1 MNNWKK
7 YLIASMS
14 FSLCL
19 FGYDT
24 FAQAITTYTQTNIT
38 PSPKYQLVQTPIG
51 YCTVSDPTDSPLN
64 VRESPNGEVIGTLEN
79 GAVVAIGVTDGSEG
93 ENWTRII
100 RPIEGYVW
108 AKYLTD
114 CQYKY

>member
-7 YLIASMS
+7 YLINTASV
-14 FSLCL
+14 FLYL
-19 FGYDT
+19 LAFNT
-24 FAQAITTYTQTNIT
+24 VALAINLKTKIVPT
-38 PSPKYQLVQTPIG
+38 PKYQLAQTPIG

-64 VRESPNGEVIGTLEN
+64 VRERANGKIIGTLEN

-93 ENWTRII
+93 RNWTRII

-108 AKYLTD
+108 SQYLTD

>member
-7 YLIASMS
+7 YLINVAGICLYILG
-14 FSLCL
+14 FS
-19 FGYDT
+19 
-24 FAQAITTYTQTNIT
+24 TNVMPT
-38 PSPKYQLVQTPIG
+38 PKYQLAQTPIG

-64 VRESPNGEVIGTLEN
+64 VRDRPNGEVIDTLEN

-108 AKYLTD
+108 AQYLTD
-114 CQYKY
+114 CKYKY